1 MPTYARRQIVVEDQV
16 GVYHCI
22 ARCVRRAFLCGVDAY
37 TGQDY
42 SHRKEWILDRLRE
55 LAGLFAIEVCGYSV
69 MSNHLHLVLRSR
81 PDIAGQWSA
90 DEIALRWCRIFPPR
104 HDATGEPDEPN
115 EHDLAMLTANS
126 ERLAELR
133 KRLSNLS
140 WLMRCLCEKIA
151 RDANHED
158 GSSGRFWAGRFKS
171 VALLDEA
178 AILACSVYVDLN
190 PIRAGLATSP
200 EESAY
205 TSGRNRIRSM
215 LETST
220 RLTSTDE
227 DSSRETR
234 ERPDAWLC
242 ELTLQETATEPAS
255 TTAAIAAS
263 PPQESASQPGWIE
276 RLATQTVR
284 VIAASPPQESAS
296 QPGPIATAVVNAVDG
311 SQPSADSNPTSGVD
325 SPVEAL
331 RRLHVRASDQ
341 GFLPIQVEHYVMLLD
356 WTGRELRADKR
367 GSIPDHLAPIMDR
380 LGLNRSNWVETVRGF
395 GRLFKQA
402 AGRPS
407 SLVDAAARRSRHWFQ
422 GKAAAR
428 TAFV

>member
-1 MPTYARRQIVVEDQV
+1 MPTYARRQIVVEDEV

-22 ARCVRRAFLCGVDAY
+22 ARCVRRAFLCGLDPY
-37 TGQDY
+37 TAQDY

-69 MSNHLHLVLRSR
+69 MSNHLHLVLRNR

-104 HDATGEPDEPN
+104 HDATGEPVEPN

-133 KRLSNLS
+133 ERLASLS

-151 RDANHED
+151 RAANHED
-158 GSSGRFWAGRFKS
+158 DSSGRFWAGRFKS

-190 PIRAGLATSP
+190 PIRAGLAATP

-205 TSGRNRIRSM
+205 TSGCDRIQSM
-215 LETST
+215 LEISTS
-220 RLTSTDE
+220 LTSADE
-227 DSSRETR
+227 HRSRQTR

-242 ELTLQETATEPAS
+242 ELTLQETAIESAS
-255 TTAAIAAS
+255 TTVVIAAS
-263 PPQESASQPGWIE
+263 APQESASQ
-276 RLATQTVR
+276 A
-284 VIAASPPQESAS
+284 
-296 QPGPIATAVVNAVDG
+296 GPIATAVADAVGG
-311 SQPSADSNPTSGVD
+311 SQPSADSSPTSGVAT
-325 SPVEAL
+325 PVWAL

-367 GSIPDHLAPIMDR
+367 GAIPDHLAPIVDR
-380 LGLNRSNWVETVRGF
+380 LGINRSNWVDTVRGF
-395 GRLFKQA
+395 GRIFKQA
-402 AGRPS
+402 AGRS
-407 SLVDAAARRSRHWFQ
+407 GSLVDAAARRSRRWFQ

>member
-1 MPTYARRQIVVEDQV
+1 MPTYARGQIVVEDMV

-22 ARCVRRAFLCGVDAY
+22 ARCVRRAFLCGIDPYA
-37 TGQDY
+37 GQDY

-69 MSNHLHLVLRSR
+69 MSNHLHLMLRNR
-81 PDIAGQWSA
+81 PDIAGQWCD
-90 DEIALRWCRIFPPR
+90 DEIALRWCKVFPPR
-104 HDATGEPDEPN
+104 DDATGEPVEPG

-126 ERLAELR
+126 DRLAEVR
-133 KRLSNLS
+133 KRLASLS
-140 WLMRCLCEKIA
+140 WFMRCLCEKIA
-151 RDANHED
+151 RAANHED

-190 PIRAGLATSP
+190 PIRAGLATMP

-205 TSGRNRIRSM
+205 TSGRDRIQSM

-220 RLTSTDE
+220 RLTSKDE
-227 DSSRETR
+227 NSPLETC

-255 TTAAIAAS
+255 TTAVGAAS
-263 PPQESASQPGWIE
+263 PRRESASEAGPV
-276 RLATQTVR
+276 A
-284 VIAASPPQESAS
+284 IAVAD
-296 QPGPIATAVVNAVDG
+296 AVGG
-311 SQPSADSNPTSGVD
+311 SQPSSDSGPTSSVAA
-325 SPVEAL
+325 P
-331 RRLHVRASDQ
+331 RRLHARASDQ
-341 GFLPIQVEHYVMLLD
+341 GFLPIEVEHYVMLLD

-367 GSIPDHLAPIMDR
+367 GAIPDHLAPIVER

-402 AGRPS
+402 TGRSS
-407 SLVDAAARRSRHWFQ
+407 SLVDAAARRSRRWFQ